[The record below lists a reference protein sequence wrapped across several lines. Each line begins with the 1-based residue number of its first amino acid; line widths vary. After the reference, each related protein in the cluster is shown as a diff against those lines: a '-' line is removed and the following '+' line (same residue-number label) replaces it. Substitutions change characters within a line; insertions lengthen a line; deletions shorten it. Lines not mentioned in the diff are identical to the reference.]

1 MKIKIFNDIVE
12 INQQN
17 ENLIE
22 NKNISNDIV
31 EINQQN
37 ENDNEIKNEN
47 KTNSNDPVQITKNK
61 RRKYK

>member
-1 MKIKIFNDIVE
+1 MKIKKIRRSSQINNDDK
-12 INQQN
+12 N

-37 ENDNEIKNEN
+37 ENDNEIKMKIKQILMIQFKLN
-47 KTNSNDPVQITKNK
+47 KK
-61 RRKYK
+61 